1 MKKEINVYQYTPHI
15 LEHLTRGG
23 VLVTAKVGDK
33 VNPITIGWGTIG
45 MQWGKPLFQAYIREC
60 RHTKAMLDEAK
71 EFTVNIPLEHTDR
84 VKEILSFCGS
94 KSGRDTDKPKELGLT
109 LVESEKVSAPAI
121 AELPLTLECKVIYSV
136 RQDGSVMPEDV
147 LQRYY
152 PGWENNQNDVHSV
165 YYGEIVAAYITE

>member
-23 VLVTAKVGDK
+23 ILVTAKVGDR

-60 RHTKAMLDEAK
+60 RHTKAMLDEAR
-71 EFTVNIPLEHTDR
+71 EFTVNIPLERTER
-84 VKEILSFCGS
+84 VKEILTFCGS

-109 LVESEKVSAPAI
+109 LVESDKIAAPAI

-136 RQDGSVMPEDV
+136 RQNGSIMPKDV

-152 PGWENNQNDVHSV
+152 PGWEDNQNDVHSV
-165 YYGEIVAAYITE
+165 YYGEIVAAYIVE